1 MMFVHQN
8 LLCIQYVNEQMP
20 KVGMYRKVIRKKK
33 MKKKIS
39 GLIFLKSPLDLTVN
53 DDDYFF
59 FWYYTETLCTVLVKV
74 LENLYKRVKLQK

>member
-59 FWYYTETLCTVLVKV
+59 SGIILRLCVLYSLK
-74 LENLYKRVKLQK
+74 Y

>member
-1 MMFVHQN
+1 MNVGQSSFTFDDFVHQN

-39 GLIFLKSPLDLTVN
+39 GLIFLKSPLDPTVN
-53 DDDYFF
+53 GDDYFF
-59 FWYYTETLCTVLVKV
+59 FLVL
-74 LENLYKRVKLQK
+74 Y